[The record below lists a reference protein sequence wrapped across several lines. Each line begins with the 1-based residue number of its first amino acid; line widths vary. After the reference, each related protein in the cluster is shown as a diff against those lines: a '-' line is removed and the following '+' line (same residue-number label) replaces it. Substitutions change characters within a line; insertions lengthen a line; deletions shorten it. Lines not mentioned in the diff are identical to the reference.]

1 MTKFICKKD
10 IEFLGK
16 KIIKKDTIIEVDK
29 EILLETDD
37 KSLSMK
43 MTIEEILKNELFEEI
58 KDDYLKMSIKEVSG
72 DEESI
77 VKEWILQLK
86 VTTTRKRLREI
97 EKFLNQNLVDYL

>member
-16 KIIKKDTIIEVDK
+16 NIIKKDTIIEVDK